1 MNESIDCIPQDT
13 PGSNSVEAVFDRY
26 GDMIYRLAFVR
37 TKNRYDADD
46 ILQDVLVRYLRFAPN
61 FASEEHCKAW
71 LIRTTV
77 NRTNSLFSSAW
88 FRRSVPLDD
97 SLQTEMQE
105 KSEVYDAVL
114 KLAPKY
120 RTVVHLFYYEEY
132 TTAEIASIL
141 SQKESTVRSQLHR
154 ARAQLRTELK
164 GVYDDV

>member
-1 MNESIDCIPQDT
+1 M
-13 PGSNSVEAVFDRY
+13 
-26 GDMIYRLAFVR
+26 
-37 TKNRYDADD
+37 
-46 ILQDVLVRYLRFAPN
+46 VRYLRFAPN
-61 FASEEHCKAW
+61 FASEKNTAKAW

-77 NRTNSLFSSAW
+77 NRTNSFHSAW

-141 SQKESTVRSQLHR
+141 SQKNPPSVPSYTAHAHSS
-154 ARAQLRTELK
+154 ARN
-164 GVYDDV
+164 